1 MPSIRP
7 LPVIA
12 IVGGGFSGAA
22 MALHL
27 ARSTGPG
34 RNARIVVFEP
44 RERLGAGLAYST
56 AEPTHRINVPANK
69 MSVYPDDPESFARFL
84 DRTNA
89 LVGDADAYDGNG
101 LAYPQRAV
109 FGDYVAAELAPHL
122 SSGAVEHRRV
132 TIVAVERAGSRWSL
146 QDASGAT
153 FVVDAVALAVSHPS
167 PALPSSLAPIRL
179 HPKVVGDA
187 TKPGALDA
195 IGAGDRVLVVGN
207 GLTSADVVCGLH
219 DRGHLGT
226 ILSISRRGLR
236 SQGHAPTTQEPFGDF
251 SSRPSQRASELLRRV
266 RLALADA
273 KAQGLSWHAVI
284 DAVRSQGQVIWHSL
298 PVPERRRLVR
308 WVRPYWDVHRFR
320 IAPQVKAV
328 LDDAIATGRLQI
340 RAASIEAVAERGSA
354 ISVTLRDRRGQTR
367 TSMDFDAVV
376 VTTGPAHG
384 GVLSSQPVLS
394 RMQAAGLLSACA
406 TGLGIACDLR
416 ATALAADGRP
426 NEGLFIVGPLA
437 RGTFGELMGLP
448 QVTEHAVFVAAQVQQ
463 FLADSQELPALD
475 RAS

>member
-27 ARSTGPG
+27 AKSSGTV

-44 RERLGAGLAYST
+44 REGLGAGLAYST
-56 AEPTHRINVPANK
+56 TEATHRINVPANK
-69 MSVYPDDPESFARFL
+69 MSLYPDDPESFARYL

-89 LVGDADAYDGNG
+89 LAEDADAYDGKG
-101 LAYPQRAV
+101 SAYPQRAV
-109 FGDYVAAELAPHL
+109 FGAYVAAELAPYL
-122 SSGAVEHRRV
+122 SSGAVEHLRV
-132 TIVAVERAGSRWSL
+132 TIAAVERSGSRWSL
-146 QDASGAT
+146 QDTSGAT
-153 FVVDAVALAVSHPS
+153 YIADALALAVSHPM
-167 PALPSSLAPIRL
+167 PALPASLAPIRF
-179 HPKVVGDA
+179 HPKVLGDA
-187 TKPGALDA
+187 TKPGALDV
-195 IGAGDRVLVVGN
+195 IGTGDRVLVVGN
-207 GLTSADVVCGLH
+207 GLTAADVICGLQE
-219 DRGHLGT
+219 RGHGGA

-236 SQGHAPTTQEPFGDF
+236 SQGHAQTAQEPFGDF
-251 SSRPSQRASELLRRV
+251 SSKPSHCASHLLRRV
-266 RLALADA
+266 RLALKEAETE
-273 KAQGLSWHAVI
+273 GLTWHAVI
-284 DAVRSQGQVIWHSL
+284 DALRSQGQVIWLSL
-298 PVPERRRLVR
+298 PLAERRRLVR

-328 LDDAIATGRLQI
+328 LDEAIATGRLQV
-340 RAASIEAVAERGSA
+340 RAASIDAVAERGSA
-354 ISVTLRDRRGQTR
+354 ISVTLRDRRRPTL
-367 TSMDFDAVV
+367 TSMEFDAVV

-384 GVLSSQPVLS
+384 GVLFSQPFLS
-394 RMQAAGLLSACA
+394 RMQAAGLLSACP

-416 ATALAADGRP
+416 ATALGADSRP
-426 NEGLFIVGPLA
+426 SEGLFIVGPLA

-463 FLADSQELPALD
+463 FLADSQALPAFD